1 MLPKLFIR
9 DWILNRKIVLINF
22 AVFSA
27 FQVYSATQVSSARV
41 WLVFASIYASFLAVT
56 IFIREDKFGATGWA
70 CTLPVT
76 RRELVL
82 ARFIEAWVMV
92 LVALGAMTLLA
103 AVVPGSVVSPA
114 DLLQPSTLL
123 ISATIVTLVLSL
135 MQPFTIRF
143 GFLGVMIFLIGMQVL
158 GVVLLTALM
167 ALRRSGVLSGSGR
180 PIADAISTLGSGL
193 ASVREA
199 LSPTPFVLLLLI
211 VLLLTNWLGYRSAV
225 FLFRRREL

>member
-1 MLPKLFIR
+1 MLPKLFLR

-22 AVFSA
+22 AIFSA
-27 FQVYSATQVSSARV
+27 FQVYLATQVSSARV

-56 IFIREDKFGATGWA
+56 LFIREDKFGATGWA

-82 ARFIEAWVMV
+82 ARFIEAWLMV

-103 AVVPGSVVSPA
+103 VVVPGSVVSPA

-167 ALRRSGVLSGSGR
+167 ALRRSGSVTGR
-180 PIADAISTLGSGL
+180 PIADAISTFGSGL
-193 ASVREA
+193 AFVREA
-199 LSPTPFVLLLLI
+199 LSPTPFVLLVLAA
-211 VLLLTNWLGYRSAV
+211 LLLTNWLGYSSAI
-225 FLFRRREL
+225 FLFRRREF

>member
-1 MLPKLFIR
+1 MLPKLFLR

-22 AVFSA
+22 AIFSA
-27 FQVYSATQVSSARV
+27 FQIYSGTQVSSARV

-56 IFIREDKFGATGWA
+56 LFIREDKFGATGWA

-82 ARFIEAWVMV
+82 ARIIESWVMV
-92 LVALGAMTLLA
+92 LVALGAMALFA
-103 AVVPGSVVSPA
+103 AIVPGSVVSPA
-114 DLLQPSTLL
+114 ELLQPSTLL
-123 ISATIVTLVLSL
+123 ISATIVTLILSL

-167 ALRRSGVLSGSGR
+167 ALRRSGSVNGR

-199 LSPTPFVLLLLI
+199 LSPTPFALLLLI